1 MSSGVARWEIRI
13 SPGQFEIW
21 GAAGEDVSSQYFAS
35 VHGEYSVRSVVEAL
49 ADLEG
54 GTDDPIRIDGAEG
67 VELFGAPEER
77 ALASLLI
84 DLSDEQLD
92 RLVAEE
98 GTLSKVRA
106 LLDIATEIA
115 GDDSEGWLGSFLDG
129 APEDSPLLTYAARM
143 ADLRMR
149 EADDDAERLALEGD
163 RITEFVRA
171 SLPNNPTPRGVNADH
186 WERAARGFVEGYLVA
201 NKGLPVG
208 AHEFKLF
215 SRPGGFRVVLLDFP
229 IRK

>member
-67 VELFGAPEER
+67 VELELLALVFGAPEER

-115 GDDSEGWLGSFLDG
+115 GDDSEG
-129 APEDSPLLTYAARM
+129 
-143 ADLRMR
+143 
-149 EADDDAERLALEGD
+149 
-163 RITEFVRA
+163 
-171 SLPNNPTPRGVNADH
+171 
-186 WERAARGFVEGYLVA
+186 
-201 NKGLPVG
+201 
-208 AHEFKLF
+208 
-215 SRPGGFRVVLLDFP
+215 
-229 IRK
+229 